1 MSRQREDTALLGT
14 EREASLLNPSS
25 DVLKA
30 HALEVCSKNQ
40 ISVDLFCCC
49 EHHADLA
56 SLAPLP
62 KYTGGQLCHYPGFY
76 AARDADTLRHDLAR
90 VLTRKTAFEAV
101 MRVRASRG
109 VKVSAFHGNHFLRG
123 ADLLALPTCD
133 EDKGFTCE
141 LAHEEQS
148 LSCSHILIQAA
159 LLFTSSDGERR
170 IRVHNLNLP
179 VTHNMSD
186 MCNRGVSYVTEVS
199 HR

>member
-1 MSRQREDTALLGT
+1 M
-14 EREASLLNPSS
+14 
-25 DVLKA
+25 
-30 HALEVCSKNQ
+30 
-40 ISVDLFCCC
+40 
-49 EHHADLA
+49 
-56 SLAPLP
+56 
-62 KYTGGQLCHYPGFY
+62 CHDPGFY

-90 VLTRKTAFEAV
+90 VLTRKVAFEAV